1 MERTRGP
8 FLWLDWR
15 VCKGHFQVARS
26 LTLCLVRPMTRIG
39 IAGLMIMFALAASA
53 KQYVLYPEF
62 SARKVVFSAPPDMP
76 HVFESPYREVTFRAR
91 RSVLPPQLT
100 IRVERL
106 YGENPS
112 DPKDYVEDFAA
123 TINIAVTEVDGA
135 AKLIKDS
142 PEPEI
147 TEVDASNGSPIH
159 SAPIWCVR
167 TEKHHDYL
175 ITELID
181 QEIQIQITFE
191 ALDADEL
198 LPKIATFK
206 AFTKSVRI
214 VPR

>member
-1 MERTRGP
+1 
-8 FLWLDWR
+8 
-15 VCKGHFQVARS
+15 
-26 LTLCLVRPMTRIG
+26 MTRVS
-39 IAGLMIMFALAASA
+39 IAGLIIMFALPASA
-53 KQYVLYPEF
+53 KQYALYPEF
-62 SARKVVFSAPPDMP
+62 SARKVVFSAPPSMP
-76 HVFESPYREVTFRAR
+76 HVFESPYRELTFRAR

-112 DPKDYVEDFAA
+112 DPKDYVQDFAA
-123 TINIAVTEVDGA
+123 TVNITVTEVDGA
-135 AKLIKDS
+135 AKIIKDS

-147 TEVDASNGSPIH
+147 TEVDASNGSLTH
-159 SAPIWCVR
+159 SAPIWCIR
-167 TEKHHDYL
+167 TEKQHDYL

-198 LPKIATFK
+198 LPKIAALK
-206 AFTKSVRI
+206 VFTQSVRI